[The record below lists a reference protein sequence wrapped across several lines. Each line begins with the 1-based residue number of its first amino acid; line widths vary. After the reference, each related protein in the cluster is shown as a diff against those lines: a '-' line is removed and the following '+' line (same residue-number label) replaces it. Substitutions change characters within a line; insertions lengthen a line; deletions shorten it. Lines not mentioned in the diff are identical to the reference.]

1 MSQIIHTE
9 KAPKAIGPYSQ
20 AILTNIGDSQ
30 ILYTSGQIAL
40 DPETGNLTQESLEI
54 EVLQVLKNLKA
65 ILYEADFTLS
75 DVVKSEIFVVNLD
88 QNFARINTVY
98 EEFFGDHKPARATI
112 GVASLPKNAQV
123 EIAFTAIKN

>member
-1 MSQIIHTE
+1 
-9 KAPKAIGPYSQ
+9 
-20 AILTNIGDSQ
+20 
-30 ILYTSGQIAL
+30 
-40 DPETGNLTQESLEI
+40 
-54 EVLQVLKNLKA
+54 
-65 ILYEADFTLS
+65 
-75 DVVKSEIFVVNLD
+75 VVNLD